1 MDKNQ
6 GGADV
11 KNGKK
16 LNITK
21 CNQGST
27 TVEATLMMPV
37 FLLVVFMLVGLLL
50 DLLNEAEGRKKIYR
64 CIYTLDMAGEAEEEI
79 VEKISIS
86 TDELSDAGC
95 KISVRA
101 ADTKDGLL
109 TALFGIN
116 EAVSSSV
123 YNYGGARVNIN
134 KEYDKCTSRLRRWQ
148 LYGNVLHK

>member
-1 MDKNQ
+1 MDKIR

-11 KNGKK
+11 KNVRS
-16 LNITK
+16 LNIIK
-21 CNQGST
+21 SNQGST
-27 TVEATLMMPV
+27 TIEAALIMPV

-50 DLLNEAEGRKKIYR
+50 DLLNEADGRKKIYR
-64 CIYTLDMAGEAEEEI
+64 CIYTLDMPGGGEEEI

-101 ADTKDGLL
+101 VDAEDGLL

-116 EAVSSSV
+116 EAVSGSA
-123 YNYGGARVNIN
+123 YNYGGTRVNIN